1 MLANDME
8 NITKNIMGSYETRI
22 NFVKGLVSDTAEML
36 GKFSKEHT
44 EMSKSLRNKLQMDF
58 KNLQT
63 TVGEFISDKH
73 HQNQQLR
80 KETLQMLSNH
90 EDIRLSEASA
100 LKESLRQFVNQVADD
115 IENLLTNFA
124 KVRKQM
130 ASDQK
135 KSLNDFTNQLVKE
148 TTDMLKNF
156 SEAHSQM
163 ASALKEML
171 SSDNF
176 SRKAEVAEFMK
187 DITKSHQA
195 MAKDLNNFLTGSE
208 NDRKSQFTEM
218 MNTIKEDISE
228 MSKAWSELVMRMH
241 TLRSIG
247 IEKAKEMEEAEKRRI
262 EKECAE
268 AERKQLEQEEAE
280 RRRIEKER
288 AEAEKKRLEQEA
300 AERKQREL
308 EETEAMILKAVK
320 KNALKLSEIG
330 SELGKAWQG
339 LIPIMTELIND
350 GKLSKD
356 KDGIYHIV

>member
-1 MLANDME
+1 MLADDMKRIAE
-8 NITKNIMGSYETRI
+8 DVTASYEARLS
-22 NFVKGLVSDTAEML
+22 FVSNLVSDTSEMI
-36 GKFSKEHT
+36 GKFREDHS
-44 EMSKSLRNKLQMDF
+44 EMSKSLRNKLQMDS
-58 KNLQT
+58 KNLKT
-63 TVGEFISDKH
+63 TVGEFISDTH
-73 HQNQQLR
+73 HKNEQLR
-80 KETLQMLSNH
+80 KETLQMLSTH
-90 EDIRLSEASA
+90 EDTRLSEARA
-100 LKESLRQFVNQVADD
+100 VKESLRQFVNQVSED

-124 KVRKQM
+124 EVRKQM

-176 SRKAEVAEFMK
+176 SRKVEVAEFIK

-228 MSKAWSELVMRMH
+228 MSKAWSELVIRMH

-262 EKECAE
+262 ERERKE
-268 AERKQLEQEEAE
+268 AERKRLEQEEAE
-280 RRRIEKER
+280 RKQSELDEVKARILD
-288 AEAEKKRLEQEA
+288 AIP
-300 AERKQREL
+300 
-308 EETEAMILKAVK
+308 EEGI
-320 KNALKLSEIG
+320 KLSEIG
-330 SELGKAWQG
+330 KAIEKPWQG
-339 LIPIMTELIND
+339 LIPIVSELI
-350 GKLSKD
+350 KD
-356 KDGIYHIV
+356 DMVTKDDEGFYRLAK